1 MMKIVGE
8 FSWYLNEKTNDIE
21 PSVYTKI
28 EKDYVNYLKKVMN
41 LFFKKNEIN
50 NINKIEY
57 KGLIANLLL
66 DYAGNNYK
74 NRISISKEQLEKAE
88 VNIRKVIDR
97 EKDEYYFGPGES
109 WGAEIKKEGVLI
121 YFVFQDDYFDIMP
134 INCFYEILVNWRKFL
149 DTEPNLENKVIIEY
163 EGD

>member
-1 MMKIVGE
+1 MKIVGE

>member
-1 MMKIVGE
+1 MKIVAE
-8 FSWYLNEKTNDIE
+8 FSWYLNKKTNDIE
-21 PSVYTKI
+21 PSVYTKV
-28 EKDYVNYLKKVMN
+28 EKNYMDYLKKVMN
-41 LFFKKNEIN
+41 FFFKKNEIN
-50 NINKIEY
+50 KINKIEY

-74 NRISISKEQLEKAE
+74 NRVSISKKQLEKAE
-88 VNIRKVIDR
+88 VNIRKIINR
-97 EKDEYYFGPGES
+97 KKNEYYFGPGES

-149 DTEPNLENKVIIEY
+149 ETVPDLNNKVVIECT
-163 EGD
+163 GD

>member
-1 MMKIVGE
+1 MKIVAE
-8 FSWYLNEKTNDIE
+8 FSWYLNKKTNDIE